1 MRYFE
6 EIEHTADQAFHV
18 KGRDLA
24 ALLENAAVAMQSLAG
39 IRFTAKSPA
48 TREVELEAV
57 DRESLLVNWLNE
69 ILYLEQ
75 TYRLACLRFHVY
87 ELSNHHLRARIE
99 TQSCD
104 QSYTHIKAA
113 TFHNL
118 KIWESSCG
126 LEAEVVVDV

>member
-1 MRYFE
+1 MRCFE
-6 EIEHTADQAFHV
+6 EIEHTVDRAFHV

-24 ALLENAAVAMQSLAG
+24 ALLENAALAMHALEG
-39 IRFTAKSPA
+39 MRFTAKATA
-48 TREVELEAV
+48 TREIELEAV

-75 TYRLACLRFHVY
+75 ACRLVCLRFQVY
-87 ELSNHHLRARIE
+87 ELNNHHLRARIE
-99 TQSCD
+99 TQRCD
-104 QSYTHIKAA
+104 RSYTHIKAA

-118 KIWESSCG
+118 KVWESSEG